1 MVDVCETAETWIS
14 FLVGNKFVRGEVTA
28 IFFAKEKDTADR
40 RPIGSRG
47 DDRDKSCG
55 DDSSSDRPKRTGEE
69 HRGLCVNCANRETC
83 LYPKP
88 EGGVWHC
95 EEYMEDR

>member
-1 MVDVCETAETWIS
+1 LFA
-14 FLVGNKFVRGEVTA
+14 GNKFLFAEVTV
-28 IFFAKEKDTADR
+28 IFFAKKKEEAVDR
-40 RPIGSRG
+40 HSIEPQSDDG
-47 DDRDKSCG
+47 DQPRSERTN
-55 DDSSSDRPKRTGEE
+55 SSRPKRSGGE
-69 HRGLCVNCANRETC
+69 HKGLCMNCANRETC